1 MTIDL
6 YETDYDTWLSE
17 QIHALAQGKLETLDI
32 PHLIEELEGLNKSS
46 KREIYSYLV
55 VLLAHLLK
63 WQYQVK
69 ERSGSWEASIAN
81 SRNGIERVI
90 KDQPSL
96 KNYWGEIL
104 EQAYTEAKKWAA
116 KETKLDINLFPNK
129 CPYIV
134 DQLRDE
140 EWLPCAAKR
149 IVLS

>member
-1 MTIDL
+1 MIINL
-6 YETDYDTWLSE
+6 YETDYNTWLTE
-17 QIHALAQGKLETLDI
+17 QIHALEQGKLEALDI
-32 PHLIEELEGLNKSS
+32 PHLIEELEGLNKSN

-63 WQYQVK
+63 WQYQPK

-104 EQAYTEAKKWAA
+104 EQAYAEAKKWAA
-116 KETKLDINLFPNK
+116 KETKLNIDLFPNK
-129 CPYIV
+129 CLYMV
-134 DQLRDE
+134 EQLRNE
-140 EWLPCAAKR
+140 EWLPW
-149 IVLS
+149 

>member
-6 YETDYDTWLSE
+6 YETDYDTWLTE
-17 QIHALAQGKLETLDI
+17 QIHALEQGRLEAVDI
-32 PHLIEELEGLNKSS
+32 PRLLTELEGLNKSN
-46 KREIYSYLV
+46 KQEIYSYLV

-63 WQYQVK
+63 WQYQPNGW
-69 ERSGSWEASIAN
+69 RGSWEASIAN

-116 KETKLDINLFPNK
+116 KETKLDTNVFPNK
-129 CPYIV
+129 CPYV
-134 DQLRDE
+134 LEQLQDE
-140 EWLPCAAKR
+140 EWLPQ
-149 IVLS
+149 